1 MNEVDR
7 FESSTGNTIV
17 LRTDGTLWEVAN
29 VTSNGEP
36 VWTETSVSGGHPFTE
51 EEAKAEFERWRV

>member
-1 MNEVDR
+1 MEQVDR

-29 VTSNGEP
+29 VTSEGEP
-36 VWTETSVSGGHPFTE
+36 VWTETSGTGDHPFTE
-51 EEAKAEFERWRV
+51 KEARAEFERWRV